1 VLGDHR
7 LGDAGLIGEGVHRL
21 LAIARQT
28 LENRS
33 AGGIGEGPE
42 QKIAGGLHVRTIT
55 RRLWVSQ
62 ALWCRLR
69 CAAITLLGCD
79 LAHIAHICGANA
91 PILCGTV
98 FIPALSYDV
107 RFGWYLDLKTTPM
120 TPQQGNPVDDS
131 QEPVD
136 LFRSIKSKIAQRENP
151 VADDAVGI
159 NVDLSPEATGSVD
172 DPGAIAQVS
181 APIPGLGLGH
191 VLHGRYVIESQLGS
205 GRMGTVYKALDRSR
219 SEHTETDAYVA
230 IKVLHQSLGTD
241 ALSKLCREFY
251 CAQALAHQSVVK
263 VYELD
268 FDQEFPFFT
277 MELIDGEN
285 LRCVMQGFHPLPLP
299 RAYVWPVIR
308 EVGAGMVHA
317 HERRV
322 IHGDLKPQSVMVT
335 NNGELRILDFGTL
348 GETATALTPAYASC
362 ELLEGRE
369 PDPRDDL
376 FALACLSYELLAGE
390 HPYQQRRSTEAR
402 TLKMTPRRPP
412 GLSGRQW
419 KALTAAL
426 AWDRENRP
434 ASVREWLAELDLGRE
449 PLGPVPKRQDSKV
462 MPLGKSHMTSAVIA
476 VTAVVLVCGIT
487 WAVLSRPA
495 PPSVVAVAA
504 DADTEATVPLN
515 VQNAIADIEREE
527 SQAPAAAVVPA
538 QPQVKHRT
546 SGALT
551 STRPIDKTERIA
563 VESASYSIRRG
574 EKFAEIRV
582 NRSSGSKG
590 DTSFE
595 WWTEPGSAVA
605 GTDFAPQ
612 APTMIVFPSRMRAVS
627 LFIKLVPNASR
638 KRTDTF
644 YVVLGN
650 ASAGSA
656 LGAVSKAA
664 VTLHR

>member
-1 VLGDHR
+1 MT
-7 LGDAGLIGEGVHRL
+7 
-21 LAIARQT
+21 RQQR
-28 LENRS
+28 N
-33 AGGIGEGPE
+33 PE
-42 QKIAGGLHVRTIT
+42 
-55 RRLWVSQ
+55 
-62 ALWCRLR
+62 
-69 CAAITLLGCD
+69 
-79 LAHIAHICGANA
+79 
-91 PILCGTV
+91 
-98 FIPALSYDV
+98 
-107 RFGWYLDLKTTPM
+107 
-120 TPQQGNPVDDS
+120 DDS
-131 QEPVD
+131 QEPID
-136 LFRSIKSKIAQRENP
+136 LFRSIRSKIAQRENP
-151 VADDAVGI
+151 VADEAVGI
-159 NVDLSPEATGSVD
+159 NVELSPEAAESVD
-172 DPGAIAQVS
+172 GAGAIAQVAAPIAQVS
-181 APIPGLGLGH
+181 APVAGLNLGQ
-191 VLHGRYVIESQLGS
+191 VLNGRYVLETQLGS
-205 GRMGTVYKALDRSR
+205 GRVGTVYKALDRSR

-230 IKVLHQSLGTD
+230 IKVLHQTLGAD
-241 ALSKLCREFY
+241 ALAKLRREFY
-251 CAQALAHQSVVK
+251 CTQALAHPSVVK

-268 FDQEFPFFT
+268 LDSEFPFFT

-285 LRCVMQGFHPLPLP
+285 LPSVIQRFHPLPLP

-308 EVGAGMVHA
+308 EVGAGIVHA

-322 IHGDLKPQSVMVT
+322 IHGDLKPQNVMVT
-335 NNGELRILDFGTL
+335 NNGELRILDFGTA

-369 PDPRDDL
+369 PDARDDL
-376 FALACLSYELLAGE
+376 FALACVSYELLAGE
-390 HPYQQRRSTEAR
+390 HPFQQRRATEAR
-402 TLKMTPRRPP
+402 SLNMTPRRPP

-434 ASVREWLAELDLGRE
+434 ASVRQWLAELDLGSE
-449 PLGPVPKRQDSKV
+449 PLAPIPKREDSKV
-462 MPLGKSHMTSAVIA
+462 LTLGLVRGHMSSAVIA

-495 PPSVVAVAA
+495 PPSVATVAA
-504 DADTEATVPLN
+504 DADTEAAVPLN

-527 SQAPAAAVVPA
+527 SQPPAAAVVPA
-538 QPQVKHRT
+538 EPQVKHRT
-546 SGALT
+546 AGAPT
-551 STRPIDKTERIA
+551 PARPIDKTERIA

-582 NRSSGSKG
+582 HRSSGSKG

-612 APTMIVFPSRMRAVS
+612 APTTTFFPSRTRAVS

-650 ASAGSA
+650 ASAGTA

-664 VTLHR
+664 VSLHP